1 MNIGIAIK
9 DDKIKTAPESK
20 SIQLPNSLNMPKKD
34 FAIRI
39 IPKINKS
46 VDGSFIPAPNN
57 KINPDIMSIAP
68 KALISMFFKS
78 KCYLKMCACCSM
90 RNPNSIGE

>member
-1 MNIGIAIK
+1 
-9 DDKIKTAPESK
+9 
-20 SIQLPNSLNMPKKD
+20 
-34 FAIRI
+34 
-39 IPKINKS
+39 
-46 VDGSFIPAPNN
+46 
-57 KINPDIMSIAP
+57 MSIAP